1 LDNIRI
7 GNPATLG
14 LNDLLINE
22 INCFPNPSSDL
33 VSLSIPNGVALEK
46 VHVYNLMGQ
55 EITELKPFI
64 SDSYEF
70 SVANWTN
77 GLYLLQI
84 QTTIG
89 VKSVRLLVQK

>member
-1 LDNIRI
+1 
-7 GNPATLG
+7 
-14 LNDLLINE
+14 
-22 INCFPNPSSDL
+22 

>member
-1 LDNIRI
+1 M
-7 GNPATLG
+7 
-14 LNDLLINE
+14 
-22 INCFPNPSSDL
+22 

-46 VHVYNLMGQ
+46 VRVYNLMGQ
-55 EITELKPFI
+55 EITELKSFV

-70 SVANWTN
+70 SVANWKN

-89 VKSVRLLVQK
+89 VKSVHLLVQK